1 MPDPYDSR
9 FDCVRFDYVCAVV
22 EGHQESGDARGRDP
36 GPAEREL
43 IRAARCYSVW
53 LRAATVVPCG
63 VFGVLAAPGET
74 RPQTAVLA
82 VLAIGWSVLR
92 IVWPGNRTVFK
103 AWAVIAVD
111 VVVLAAMGVGQ
122 VVAGGQDSA
131 SWVYALI
138 SITAV
143 TYPFEWCTRPLVGG
157 GLAVLALG
165 AYVAGSAVAHSGGW
179 SPATLPAARVLLEVA
194 LSRLS
199 YVLIRSEVRSVDRL
213 TERVAA
219 RRREAAVSAAGR
231 AAEREYLAT
240 LHDTASTTLLM
251 VALGTRET
259 HDSARERARQ
269 DLKMLTA
276 FSGSDVGRVDLGSLL
291 ATATQHPGVRVRQ
304 EIGGLPPLPA
314 APALAVFHGVMEAL
328 TNVNRHAGV
337 AEAALRAGLDGNG
350 RIVVELRDR
359 GRGFRPEEVAPHRR
373 GISGSIIERMAAAGG
388 RVLVASAPGEGTTLR
403 WTWPHDQGD

>member
-1 MPDPYDSR
+1 M
-9 FDCVRFDYVCAVV
+9 
-22 EGHQESGDARGRDP
+22 
-36 GPAEREL
+36 
-43 IRAARCYSVW
+43 W
-53 LRAATVVPCG
+53 LRSATVVPCG

-82 VLAIGWSVLR
+82 VIAIGWSVLR
-92 IVWPGNRTVFK
+92 VVWLRNGTAPK
-103 AWAVIAVD
+103 AWTVIAVD
-111 VVVLAAMGVGQ
+111 VAVLAAMGVAQ

-131 SWVYALI
+131 SWVYALT

-157 GLAVLALG
+157 GMAVVALG
-165 AYVAGSAVAHSGGW
+165 AYAAGSAIAHSGDW
-179 SPATLPAARVLLEVA
+179 SPAVLPAVRVLLEVA
-194 LSRLS
+194 LSRLA

-219 RRREAAVSAAGR
+219 RRRAAAVSAAAR

-259 HDSARERARQ
+259 HDGVRERARQ
-269 DLKMLTA
+269 DLKMLTSFA
-276 FSGSDVGRVDLGSLL
+276 GSEVGRVDLGSLL
-291 ATATQHPGVRVRQ
+291 STATLHTEVRVRQ
-304 EIGGLPPLPA
+304 EIGGLPPVPA
-314 APALAVFHGVMEAL
+314 APALAVFHGVLEAL

-337 AEAALRAGLDGNG
+337 AEAALRAGLDENG

-373 GISGSIIERMAAAGG
+373 GISGSIVERMAAAGG

-403 WTWPHDQGD
+403 WTWPHDQSD